1 MKKVLST
8 AAILAATAL
17 PLMAMPVGS
26 AHAADDVTTYET
38 QGDFEDV
45 AAEVNDAIVNQGYV
59 VDYHGFIGDM
69 LKRTAEDVG
78 SDKVLYENAEFFQFC
93 SAVLSRKVMETDIG
107 NIAYCPYVVFVYEL
121 ADKPGTVTIG
131 YRKLPAGGPRDEVN
145 KLLGEVIAEAA
156 EGL

>member
-107 NIAYCPYVVFVYEL
+107 NIAYCPYVIFVYE
-121 ADKPGTVTIG
+121 ATPGTITVG
-131 YRKLPAGGPRDEVN
+131 FRRLPDGNGRDDVN
-145 KLLGEVIAEAA
+145 ALLDEIAKEAA
-156 EGL
+156 GM

>member
-17 PLMAMPVGS
+17 PLMAMPVGA

-107 NIAYCPYVVFVYEL
+107 NIAYCPYVVFVYE
-121 ADKPGTVTIG
+121 AKPGTVTVG
-131 YRKLPAGGPRDEVN
+131 FRRLPAGGGRDEVN
-145 KLLGEVIAEAA
+145 TLLEGIAKSAT
-156 EGL
+156 GM